1 MLIEE
6 IKKELSE
13 ITSEIEKFSSE
24 DERLLVDKLAEFK
37 KDLLL
42 IKFYVYDLKA
52 TLMIEKKCITN
63 K

>member
-13 ITSEIEKFSSE
+13 ITSHIEEFSSE
-24 DERLLVDKLAEFK
+24 DEKLVQDKLAEFK

-52 TLMIEKKCITN
+52 TLMIEKKCINN

>member
-13 ITSEIEKFSSE
+13 ITSEIENFSSE
-24 DERLLVDKLAEFK
+24 DERLVIDKLAEFK
-37 KDLLL
+37 KDLLQ

-52 TLMIEKKCITN
+52 TLEIEKKCINN

>member
-24 DERLLVDKLAEFK
+24 DERLVVNKLAEFK

-42 IKFYVYDLKA
+42 IKFYVYDLKT
-52 TLMIEKKCITN
+52 TLEIEKKCI
-63 K
+63 KKK

>member
-6 IKKELSE
+6 IKKELAE
-13 ITSEIEKFSSE
+13 ITSVIEKFSSE
-24 DERLLVDKLAEFK
+24 DERLVVDKLAEFK

-42 IKFYVYDLKA
+42 IKFYVYDLKT
-52 TLMIEKKCITN
+52 TLEIEKKCINN

>member
-13 ITSEIEKFSSE
+13 IRSHIEEFSSE
-24 DERLLVDKLAEFK
+24 DEKLVVDKLAEFK

-52 TLMIEKKCITN
+52 TVMIEKKCINN

>member
-24 DERLLVDKLAEFK
+24 DERLVVDKLAEFK

-42 IKFYVYDLKA
+42 IKFYVCDLKT
-52 TLMIEKKCITN
+52 TLEIEKKCINN

>member
-13 ITSEIEKFSSE
+13 ITSVIEKFSSE
-24 DERLLVDKLAEFK
+24 DERLVVDKLAEFK

-42 IKFYVYDLKA
+42 IKFYVYDLKT
-52 TLMIEKKCITN
+52 TLEIEKKCINN

>member
-24 DERLLVDKLAEFK
+24 DERLVIDKLAEFK

-42 IKFYVYDLKA
+42 IKFYVYELKT
-52 TLMIEKKCITN
+52 TLEIEKKCINN

>member
-13 ITSEIEKFSSE
+13 ITSHIEEFSSE
-24 DERLLVDKLAEFK
+24 DEKLVVDKLAELK

-42 IKFYVYDLKA
+42 IKFYVYELKA
-52 TLMIEKKCITN
+52 TLMIEKKCINN

>member
-13 ITSEIEKFSSE
+13 IRSHIEEFSSE
-24 DERLLVDKLAEFK
+24 DEKLVQDKLAEFK

-42 IKFYVYDLKA
+42 IKFYVYDVKA
-52 TLMIEKKCITN
+52 TLMIEKKCINN

>member
-13 ITSEIEKFSSE
+13 ITSHIEEFSSE
-24 DERLLVDKLAEFK
+24 DEKLVQDKLAEFK

-42 IKFYVYDLKA
+42 IKFYVSDLKA
-52 TLMIEKKCITN
+52 TLMIEKKCINN

>member
-13 ITSEIEKFSSE
+13 ITSHIEEFSSE
-24 DERLLVDKLAEFK
+24 DEKLVVDKLAEFK

-52 TLMIEKKCITN
+52 TLMIEKKCIPN

>member
-24 DERLLVDKLAEFK
+24 DERLVVDKLAEFK

-42 IKFYVYDLKA
+42 IKFYVYDLKT
-52 TLMIEKKCITN
+52 TLEIEKKCINN

>member
-24 DERLLVDKLAEFK
+24 DERLVIDKLAEFK

-42 IKFYVYDLKA
+42 IKFYVYDLKT
-52 TLMIEKKCITN
+52 TLEIEKKCINN

>member
-13 ITSEIEKFSSE
+13 ITSVIEKFSSE
-24 DERLLVDKLAEFK
+24 DERLIIDKLAEFK

-42 IKFYVYDLKA
+42 IKFYVYDLKT
-52 TLMIEKKCITN
+52 TLEIEKKCINN

>member
-13 ITSEIEKFSSE
+13 IRSHIEEFSSE
-24 DERLLVDKLAEFK
+24 DEKLVQDKLAEFK

-52 TLMIEKKCITN
+52 TLMIEKKCINN

>member
-13 ITSEIEKFSSE
+13 ITSHIEEFSSE
-24 DERLLVDKLAEFK
+24 DEKLVVVKLAEFK

-52 TLMIEKKCITN
+52 TLMIEKKCINN

>member
-13 ITSEIEKFSSE
+13 ITSVIEKFSSE
-24 DERLLVDKLAEFK
+24 DERLVVDKLAEFK

-52 TLMIEKKCITN
+52 TLMIEKNSINN

>member
-24 DERLLVDKLAEFK
+24 DERLVVDKLAEFK

-42 IKFYVYDLKA
+42 IKFYIYDLKA
-52 TLMIEKKCITN
+52 TLEIEKKCINN

>member
-13 ITSEIEKFSSE
+13 ITSVIEKFSSE
-24 DERLLVDKLAEFK
+24 DERLVVDKLAEFK

-42 IKFYVYDLKA
+42 IKFYVYDLKT
-52 TLMIEKKCITN
+52 TLEIEKKGINN